1 LYASPVVKLAIIIM
15 STRQCIVVF
24 IWIVLNNAIGN
35 ETSPEDE
42 AANFAKI
49 YKEIDTDG
57 NRRITYHEVRLL
69 MNTKISIL
77 ALFLTRSSL

>member
-1 LYASPVVKLAIIIM
+1 M

-35 ETSPEDE
+35 ETSSEDK
-42 AANFAKI
+42 AANFAKL

-77 ALFLTRSSL
+77 AFLLTRSSL

>member
-1 LYASPVVKLAIIIM
+1 M
-15 STRQCIVVF
+15 STRQCIIVL
-24 IWIVLNNAIGN
+24 IWIVLNSAICN
-35 ETSPEDE
+35 DTSPEDK

-69 MNTKISIL
+69 MNTTISIL
-77 ALFLTRSSL
+77 ALFLNRSSL

>member
-1 LYASPVVKLAIIIM
+1 M
-15 STRQCIVVF
+15 STRQCIVF

-35 ETSPEDE
+35 ETSPEDK

>member
-1 LYASPVVKLAIIIM
+1 M

-35 ETSPEDE
+35 ETSPEDK

>member
-1 LYASPVVKLAIIIM
+1 MYASPVVKLAIIIM

-35 ETSPEDE
+35 ETSPEDK

>member
-35 ETSPEDE
+35 ETSPEDK

>member
-1 LYASPVVKLAIIIM
+1 MYASPVVKLAIIIM
-15 STRQCIVVF
+15 STRQCIVF

-35 ETSPEDE
+35 ETSPEDK

>member
-1 LYASPVVKLAIIIM
+1 M
-15 STRQCIVVF
+15 FTRQCIVVF

-35 ETSPEDE
+35 ETSPEDK
-42 AANFAKI
+42 AANFAKL